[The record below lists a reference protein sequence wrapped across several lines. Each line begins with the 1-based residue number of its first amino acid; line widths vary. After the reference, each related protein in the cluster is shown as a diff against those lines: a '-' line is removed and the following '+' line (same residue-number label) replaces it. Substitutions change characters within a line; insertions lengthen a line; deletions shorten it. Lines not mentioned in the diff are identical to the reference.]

1 MVSSEQ
7 GQTMS
12 ANTGL
17 QIDSSHCQAVC
28 DEIGARLR
36 IMLDRE
42 AAPMP
47 PRLQSLLLRL
57 AAQELAAS
65 PSIAPSLDDMT
76 PDDLTGPVRA
86 A

>member
-1 MVSSEQ
+1 MGADTE
-7 GQTMS
+7 
-12 ANTGL
+12 L
-17 QIDSSHCQAVC
+17 QIDSSHCRAIC

-42 AAPMP
+42 ATTLP
-47 PRLQSLLLRL
+47 PRLQALLLRL
-57 AAQELAAS
+57 AAQELSAS

-76 PDDLTGPVRA
+76 DMTGPARA